1 MKNLKRSVL
10 REIQEKYVA
19 GEFDRRDEQ
28 RVRRVVW
35 VKNTTNA
42 AIPARSAIQLDGWT
56 SRDVFIGVAPSN
68 PIKTAITLDRIPAG
82 KVGRAKIDLFFANL
96 TNATNATYAT
106 AALVGQTTSEGAAF
120 AVVARDGN
128 FAALVR
134 LSDSGGGWTPESVA
148 VLKSA
153 TLFKGA
159 SITPVASVNCSSVA
173 VPTFESKTVVTSAS
187 LALSDSASSGGIPAV
202 VAIECNDGVM
212 SITTKYISLALTTE
226 NVLVKSGAE
235 NIPVTATIT
244 RGNTIELATGIQ
256 VTRENVVKFP

>member
-35 VKNTTNA
+35 VKNTTGS

-106 AALVGQTTSEGAAF
+106 AALVGQTTSDGAAF
-120 AVVARDGN
+120 AVVALDGN

-134 LSDSGGGWTPESVA
+134 LSGGGGGSISGTPVN
-148 VLKSA
+148 VVK
-153 TLFKGA
+153 
-159 SITPVASVNCSSVA
+159 SITTSNASVIATVGNATGTVA
-173 VPTFESKTVVTSAS
+173 LPTFTSKTVVTSV
-187 LALSDSASSGGIPAV
+187 ALSLSNTASQGAIAV
-202 VAIECNDGVM
+202 VVAVECADG
-212 SITTKYISLALTTE
+212 SITTTTKYLSLITTEETVETKTGTTSQSLSLAVATTAGT
-226 NVLVKSGAE
+226 VKAVDTVSK
-235 NIPVTATIT
+235 VD
-244 RGNTIELATGIQ
+244 
-256 VTRENVVKFP
+256 VVKYEE

>member
-1 MKNLKRSVL
+1 MKNLKRSTL

-42 AIPARSAIQLDGWT
+42 AIPARSAIQLNGWT

-106 AALVGQTTSEGAAF
+106 AALVGQTTSDGAAF
-120 AVVARDGN
+120 AVVALDGN

-134 LSDSGGGWTPESVA
+134 LSGGGSVA
-148 VLKSA
+148 
-153 TLFKGA
+153 G
-159 SITPVASVNCSSVA
+159 TPV
-173 VPTFESKTVVTSAS
+173 
-187 LALSDSASSGGIPAV
+187 
-202 VAIECNDGVM
+202 
-212 SITTKYISLALTTE
+212 
-226 NVLVKSGAE
+226 
-235 NIPVTATIT
+235 
-244 RGNTIELATGIQ
+244 
-256 VTRENVVKFP
+256 NVVKTITTSTRNVVTEINPSYKKLRLFVSNTYSSDAIAIFIDNGSGTPVKAYLTLITDNEGISVCSGVTVSGRSVLSSIETTDVDVVKYE

>member
-1 MKNLKRSVL
+1 MKNLKRSTL

-35 VKNTTNA
+35 VKNTTGS
-42 AIPARSAIQLDGWT
+42 AIPARSAIQLNGWT

-106 AALVGQTTSEGAAF
+106 AALVGQTTSDGAAF
-120 AVVARDGN
+120 AVVALDGN

-134 LSDSGGGWTPESVA
+134 LLGGGGTIA
-148 VLKSA
+148 
-153 TLFKGA
+153 G
-159 SITPVASVNCSSVA
+159 TPVNVVKTITTSNASVIATVGNATGTVA
-173 VPTFESKTVVTSAS
+173 LPTFTSKTVVTSV
-187 LALSDSASSGGIPAV
+187 ALSLSNTASQGAIAV
-202 VAIECNDGVM
+202 VVAVECADG
-212 SITTKYISLALTTE
+212 SITTTTKYLSLTLTTE
-226 NVLVKSGAE
+226 DVDVK
-235 NIPVTATIT
+235 
-244 RGNTIELATGIQ
+244 TGTQ
-256 VTRENVVKFP
+256 DQNLSLSVDKTTGTVKEVGTVSKVDVVKYEE

>member
-96 TNATNATYAT
+96 TNATGATYAT
-106 AALVGQTTSEGAAF
+106 AALVGQTTSDGAAF
-120 AVVARDGN
+120 AVVALDGN

-134 LSDSGGGWTPESVA
+134 LSGGGGGGS
-148 VLKSA
+148 
-153 TLFKGA
+153 G
-159 SITPVASVNCSSVA
+159 TPVNVVKTITTSNASVIATVGNATGTVA
-173 VPTFESKTVVTSAS
+173 LPTFTSKTVVTSV
-187 LALSDSASSGGIPAV
+187 ALSLSNTASQGAIAV
-202 VAIECNDGVM
+202 VVAVECADG
-212 SITTKYISLALTTE
+212 SITTTTKYLSLTLTTE
-226 NVLVKSGAE
+226 DVDVK
-235 NIPVTATIT
+235 
-244 RGNTIELATGIQ
+244 TGTQ
-256 VTRENVVKFP
+256 DQSLSLSVDKTTGTVKEVDTVSKVDVVKYEE

>member
-1 MKNLKRSVL
+1 MKNLKRSTL

-35 VKNTTNA
+35 VKNTTGS

-106 AALVGQTTSEGAAF
+106 AALVGQTTSDGAAF
-120 AVVARDGN
+120 AVVALDGN

-134 LSDSGGGWTPESVA
+134 LSGGGSVA
-148 VLKSA
+148 G
-153 TLFKGA
+153 T
-159 SITPVASVNCSSVA
+159 A
-173 VPTFESKTVVTSAS
+173 VTVVK
-187 LALSDSASSGGIPAV
+187 
-202 VAIECNDGVM
+202 
-212 SITTKYISLALTTE
+212 SITTSTRQVLTDIELKYKPLGLKISGMPSADSVAILVDVNGTPSVRYLSLEYKTDNDQGVKVGTSLTTSGRS
-226 NVLVKSGAE
+226 VLSS
-235 NIPVTATIT
+235 
-244 RGNTIELATGIQ
+244 IETTD
-256 VTRENVVKFP
+256 VDVVKYE

>member
-35 VKNTTNA
+35 VKNTTGS

-106 AALVGQTTSEGAAF
+106 AALVGQTTSDGAAF

-134 LSDSGGGWTPESVA
+134 LSGGGGTVA
-148 VLKSA
+148 GSPVNVVK
-153 TLFKGA
+153 T
-159 SITPVASVNCSSVA
+159 ITTSGSTVVTDVRTQTGGVNI
-173 VPTFESKTVVTSAS
+173 PTTTTKTVVTGAS
-187 LALSDSASSGGIPAV
+187 LTLSDTATQGAV
-202 VAIECNDGVM
+202 AVIVGIECEDGVM
-212 SITTKYISLALTTE
+212 TPITKYVAISLTTE
-226 NVLVKSGAE
+226 TVNVVSGST
-235 NIPVTATIT
+235 TATFVT
-244 RGNTIELATGIQ
+244 SVTPSTATVAT
-256 VTRENVVKFP
+256 VTGRTTVDVVKYES

>member
-1 MKNLKRSVL
+1 MKNLKRSTL

-35 VKNTTNA
+35 VKNTTGS
-42 AIPARSAIQLDGWT
+42 AIPARSAIQLNGWT
-56 SRDVFIGVAPSN
+56 SRDVFIGVAPTN

-120 AVVARDGN
+120 AVVALDGN

-134 LSDSGGGWTPESVA
+134 LSGGGSGGGTAVT
-148 VLKSA
+148 VLK
-153 TLFKGA
+153 T
-159 SITPVASVNCSSVA
+159 
-173 VPTFESKTVVTSAS
+173 
-187 LALSDSASSGGIPAV
+187 
-202 VAIECNDGVM
+202 
-212 SITTKYISLALTTE
+212 ITTSTRQVLTEVEPHYKRFCLAFT
-226 NVLVKSGAE
+226 
-235 NIPVTATIT
+235 
-244 RGNTIELATGIQ
+244 NTPSEGIQ
-256 VTRENVVKFP
+256 VLTMGNDGTPQARYITIVESQSSNVGIKLVTNVTGSGRSVLSSIETTEVDVVKYE

>member
-19 GEFDRRDEQ
+19 GEFDRRDER

-35 VKNTTNA
+35 VKNTTPS

-106 AALVGQTTSEGAAF
+106 AALVGQTTSDGAAF
-120 AVVARDGN
+120 AVVALDGN

-134 LSDSGGGWTPESVA
+134 LSGNGGGGSTGTA
-148 VLKSA
+148 VNVVR
-153 TLFKGA
+153 
-159 SITPVASVNCSSVA
+159 SITTANAAVVASVGNA
-173 VPTFESKTVVTSAS
+173 TGTLELPTFGSKTVLTGA
-187 LALSDSASSGGIPAV
+187 ALSLSNTASAGAIAIV
-202 VAIECNDGVM
+202 VAVECDDG
-212 SITTKYISLALTTE
+212 SITTTTKYLKLTTTSETVETKTGTQNQNLSLAVASTSGT
-226 NVLVKSGAE
+226 VKE
-235 NIPVTATIT
+235 VDTIT
-244 RGNTIELATGIQ
+244 K
-256 VTRENVVKFP
+256 VDVVKYE

>member
-1 MKNLKRSVL
+1 MKNLKRSTL

-35 VKNTTNA
+35 VKNTTGS

-56 SRDVFIGVAPSN
+56 SRDVFIGVAPTN

-106 AALVGQTTSEGAAF
+106 AALVGQTTSDGAAF

-134 LSDSGGGWTPESVA
+134 LSGGGGGGGSGTPVN
-148 VLKSA
+148 VVK
-153 TLFKGA
+153 
-159 SITPVASVNCSSVA
+159 SITTSNASVIATVGNATGTVA
-173 VPTFESKTVVTSAS
+173 LPTFTSKTVVTSA
-187 LALSDSASSGGIPAV
+187 ALSLSNTASQGAIAV
-202 VAIECNDGVM
+202 VVAVECADG
-212 SITTKYISLALTTE
+212 SITTTTKYLSLTLTTE
-226 NVLVKSGAE
+226 DVDVK
-235 NIPVTATIT
+235 
-244 RGNTIELATGIQ
+244 TGTQ
-256 VTRENVVKFP
+256 DQNLSLSVDKTTGTVKEVDTVSKVDVVKYEG